1 MTQKKRRQHHVWK
14 YYLKAWTEKGK
25 LHAMRDGHVFR
36 SSPDN
41 VANIRDFYR
50 LQELSPADLDFVWRF
65 AVEGSAPHLREV
77 AAGWIE
83 PFVAPFELRRLY
95 EESGQ
100 RNEAFE
106 RQLDIT
112 LNNLEEDLHAKIE
125 VLGRPH
131 LDELRRGE
139 TSFMD
144 DDEAYVHFCWFVAS
158 QQMRTPVMMSVSQ
171 EALAGFP
178 GVNFE
183 ACWGLLRTIFSSN
196 IGAGLNRRREKLET
210 TFLDAG
216 SSMEFIT
223 GDQPVFNLTAVGTE
237 QPKELALFYPLSPKL
252 AVVLDF
258 DSDTRATDRRTATDE
273 EVRVLNRRLF
283 NWSRGVVYGASAH
296 ALESA
301 ALPAQ
306 E

>member
-1 MTQKKRRQHHVWK
+1 MGQKKRRQHHVWK
-14 YYLKAWTEKGK
+14 YYLKTWTTKGR
-25 LHAMRDGHVFR
+25 LHAMRAGRIFR

-50 LQELSPADLDFVWRF
+50 LQEMSPVDLDFVWRF

-83 PFVAPFELRRLY
+83 PFVAPFEMRRLY
-95 EESGQ
+95 ENSGH
-100 RNEAFE
+100 RNEDFE
-106 RQLDIT
+106 KQIDIT

-144 DDEAYVHFCWFVAS
+144 DDEAFVHFCWFMAS
-158 QQMRTPVMMSVSQ
+158 QQMRTPVMMNVSQ
-171 EALAGFP
+171 GALAGFP
-178 GVNFE
+178 GVNVH

-196 IGAGLNRRREKLET
+196 IGAGLNRRREKLKT

-216 SSMEFIT
+216 SGMEFIT
-223 GDQPVFNLTAVGTE
+223 GDQPVFNVRADGAQE
-237 QPKELALFYPLSPKL
+237 PNELALFYPLSPKL

-258 DSDTRATDRRTATDE
+258 DSDARAAERRTATDE
-273 EVRVLNRRLF
+273 EVRNLNRRLF
-283 NWSRGVVYGASAH
+283 NWSGGVVYGASAG

-301 ALPAQ
+301 ARPG
-306 E
+306 EE